1 MAKWLDVPSIAASIS
16 LANRW
21 GVSSRL
27 DHATSSELGTV
38 SSVGVRI
45 LNRWQGSSKSSF
57 SELILPVVMSGKW
70 CAPRS
75 FSLLRYYRLNVGFTA
90 MLLRSEKFPESW
102 YFKEV
107 TGIRCN
113 LFGKYLFHAVTYQ
126 KSHVK
131 QSRANLV
138 NFRLDV
144 SYGWVCLY
152 ICIFL

>member
-1 MAKWLDVPSIAASIS
+1 M
-16 LANRW
+16 

-38 SSVGVRI
+38 SSVGVRN

-57 SELILPVVMSGKW
+57 SELILPVVMSAKW
-70 CAPRS
+70 CAPS
-75 FSLLRYYRLNVGFTA
+75 LVLSLLRYYRTECWFHCYGCCA
-90 MLLRSEKFPESW
+90 LRKFPESW

-138 NFRLDV
+138 NFRLGM
-144 SYGWVCLY
+144 SCGCLRLY
-152 ICIFL
+152 ICTFL